1 MGRPVSSQAG
11 VAIVGCGLIGQKR
24 ATALGGARLVVCAD
38 IAQDRA
44 DRLAATVP
52 GCKAVT
58 DWKLA
63 VNDPDVSIVIISTL
77 HDTLAEIAWGAVAA
91 GKHGPLMFL
100 RARYGHG
107 GRLGYDREWRSDP
120 AKSGGGE
127 LIDQG
132 PHLIDL
138 ARWFLGDF
146 AEVDGFA
153 TTYFWDM
160 PVDDNGFL
168 LLKTAEKKVAFL
180 HASCTEWKNTFS
192 FEIYGRDG
200 KIDINGLGGSYGTE
214 RLTYYKTLPEMG
226 PPETTMWEYPMA
238 DNSWDTEFAE
248 FLEDIRLKRPPSAG
262 LRDAINEVQHPIIRE
277 AIQMLGF
284 KTPQVEITTLAD
296 IPSGT
301 GLGSSGSFTTA
312 LLKALYVHRMRQIE
326 PKELAELACE
336 IEIDRLAE
344 PVGKQDQYIAA
355 CGGLT
360 CFTFHPDDRV
370 DVAPLKISMDTR
382 FDLEA
387 TM

>member
-1 MGRPVSSQAG
+1 MGRPVSSQLG

-24 ATALGGARLVVCAD
+24 ARALGGARLVVCAD

-44 DRLAATVP
+44 DRLAAMAP

-58 DWKLA
+58 DWNVA
-63 VNDPDVSIVIISTL
+63 VMDPAVSVVIISTL
-77 HDTLAEIAWGAVAA
+77 HDTLAEIAHGAVAA
-91 GKHGPLMFL
+91 GKHVLIEKPAARRAAELAGLAEAAAANGTLVRVGFNHRYHRALQKAHELVTSGALGSLMFL

-107 GRLGYDREWRSDP
+107 GRVGYDREWRSDP

-168 LLKTAEKKVAFL
+168 LLKTASRQVAFL

-214 RLTYYKTLPEMG
+214 RLTYYRMLPEMG
-226 PPETTMWEYPMA
+226 PPETTTWEYPMA
-238 DNSWDTEFAE
+238 DSSWEREFAE
-248 FLEDIRLKRPPSAG
+248 FLEDIRLRRQPSAG
-262 LRDAINEVQHPIIRE
+262 LRDAIEALTIIEKIYR
-277 AIQMLGF
+277 M
-284 KTPQVEITTLAD
+284 
-296 IPSGT
+296 SGYDHH
-301 GLGSSGSFTTA
+301 A
-312 LLKALYVHRMRQIE
+312 
-326 PKELAELACE
+326 
-336 IEIDRLAE
+336 
-344 PVGKQDQYIAA
+344 
-355 CGGLT
+355 
-360 CFTFHPDDRV
+360 
-370 DVAPLKISMDTR
+370 
-382 FDLEA
+382 
-387 TM
+387 